1 MSSKFN
7 VAICGGGVAGLT
19 TALAISH
26 FSAGRRDILVDLYE
40 ALPSFTEVGAGIGMY
55 RRTWK
60 IMKSLGLEEELRKL
74 AKIPFSDDEMVPKFQ
89 TRKSNQAEGI
99 TFHHPMIPFGA
110 ITFHRADFQ
119 QCFVNHLDTNL
130 VRSHF
135 SKRLIGYV
143 LPFDSE
149 GQEASRRI
157 TLKFKDGSEAY
168 CDVLIGADG
177 IHSATRH
184 AMLELVVQ
192 ELEKKGS
199 EADKNLSQT
208 LRSPGKLDPIWTG
221 SIAYRA
227 LIPREHLEVLN
238 PSHRAFS
245 GMMNVSLNRL
255 LWIGALDDLSA
266 LPMQYTGHNKHLIVY
281 PIMKGKL
288 VNVVAFVSHP
298 EKEGSPYNDPWVISS
313 EQTDLVAAYEGWEA
327 EVQQLVQCMDKPS
340 RWAIHSL
347 RELRICTHDRVAIIG
362 DAAHAMTPHQGAGAG
377 VAIEDAYI
385 LGALLTHPQ
394 TTLYTLP
401 MALKVYETVCLRHAN
416 KVQQRSRL
424 HGQLYEF
431 AVPPF
436 SSLAGRTILDN
447 GECQD
452 DVMGLKAV
460 GDAIMENRNWGWET
474 DADDNLAEA
483 ISSFEI
489 EVMSGQGAA
498 SEAGY
503 P

>member
-26 FSAGRRDILVDLYE
+26 FSAGRRNVLVDLYE
-40 ALPSFTEVGAGIGMY
+40 ASPSFTEVGAGIGMY
-55 RRTWK
+55 RRTWT
-60 IMKSLGLEEELRKL
+60 IMKSLGLEEGLRKV
-74 AKIPFSDDEMVPKFQ
+74 ARVPFSDDEMVPKFQ
-89 TRKSNQAEGI
+89 ARKSNQAEGI

-119 QCFVNHLDTNL
+119 QCLVNHLDTNL

-135 SKRLIGYV
+135 SKRLIGYA

-149 GQEASRRI
+149 DQEASSRI

-199 EADKNLSQT
+199 EADKLLSQT

-245 GMMNVSLNRL
+245 GMMN
-255 LWIGALDDLSA
+255 
-266 LPMQYTGHNKHLIVY
+266 YTGHNKHLIVY
-281 PIMKGKL
+281 PIMKGEL

-298 EKEGSPYNDPWVISS
+298 EKEGAPYNDPWVVSS
-313 EQTDLVAAYEGWEA
+313 EQADLLAAYKGWEA
-327 EVQQLVQCMDKPS
+327 EVQQLIQCMDKPS
-340 RWAIHSL
+340 RWAMHSL
-347 RELRICTHDRVAIIG
+347 RELPICTHDCTAIIG

-385 LGALLTHPQ
+385 LGALLTHPR
-394 TTLYTLP
+394 TTLSTLP
-401 MALKVYETVCLRHAN
+401 TALKVYETVCLRHAN

-431 AVPPF
+431 AAPPF

-447 GECQD
+447 GEPQD
-452 DVMGLKAV
+452 DVMDLKAV
-460 GDAIMENRNWGWET
+460 GDAIMENKKWCWET
-474 DADDNLAEA
+474 DAADNLAEA
-483 ISSFEI
+483 ISSFET
-489 EVMSGQGAA
+489 EVVSGQGVA
-498 SEAGY
+498 SEVGY

>member
-1 MSSKFN
+1 MSSKLN

-19 TALAISH
+19 MALAILH
-26 FSAGRRDILVDLYE
+26 FSAGRRDVSVDLYE
-40 ALPSFTEVGAGIGMY
+40 ASPSFTEVGAGIGMY

-60 IMKSLGLEEELRKL
+60 IMKTLGLEEELRKL
-74 AKIPFSDDEMVPKFQ
+74 AKIPLSDDEMVPKFQ
-89 TRKSNQAEGI
+89 ARKSNQAEGI

-119 QCFVNHLDTNL
+119 QCLVNHLDTKL

-135 SKRLIGYV
+135 SKRLIGYT
-143 LPFDSE
+143 LPFGSE
-149 GQEASRRI
+149 DQEAPSRI

-192 ELEKKGS
+192 ELEKKGR
-199 EADKNLSQT
+199 EADTKLSRT
-208 LRSPGKLDPIWTG
+208 LRSPGKLDPVWTG

-227 LIPREHLEVLN
+227 LIPRERLEVLN

-245 GMMNVSLNRL
+245 GMMN
-255 LWIGALDDLSA
+255 
-266 LPMQYTGHNKHLIVY
+266 YTGQNKHLIVY
-281 PIMKGKL
+281 PIMKGRL

-298 EKEGSPYNDPWVISS
+298 EKEGAPYNDPWVVSS
-313 EQTDLVAAYEGWEA
+313 EQADLVAAYEGWEA
-327 EVQQLVQCMDKPS
+327 EVQQLVQCMNKPS

-347 RELRICTHDRVAIIG
+347 RELPICSHDRVAIIG

-385 LGALLTHPQ
+385 LAALLTHPQ
-394 TTLYTLP
+394 TTLATLP

-436 SSLAGRTILDN
+436 SSLADRTILDN

-452 DVMGLKAV
+452 DVRNLKAV
-460 GDAIMENRNWGWET
+460 GDAIMENRKWGWQT

-483 ISSFEI
+483 ISLFETEI
-489 EVMSGQGAA
+489 VSGSWAV
-498 SEAGY
+498 S
-503 P
+503 